1 MSSFMIPA
9 TKQPEFQ
16 MVSKKAKINKAHTV
30 CGEKSH
36 LVNKNNNGHKED
48 SNELTSLQVKI
59 VSERFHEHWAP
70 NSTLYPFL
78 ELEVGSVLLSHNFRN
93 LTL

>member
-1 MSSFMIPA
+1 MSNFMIPA

-16 MVSKKAKINKAHTV
+16 MVSKKAKINRAHTV

-48 SNELTSLQVKI
+48 NNALISLQAKI
-59 VSERFHEHWAP
+59 VSERFHKKHRYKCP
-70 NSTLYPFL
+70 PTPCSQIQNYIFL
-78 ELEVGSVLLSHNFRN
+78 RSLF
-93 LTL
+93 